1 VRPSASPG
9 TLPTGGRSSITP
21 ARHPGRVVSP
31 IPYARR
37 VHNPGVVPV
46 VDGTTLLEANFPHG
60 AISKLVA
67 ADRRARDGVYQA
79 HRWFARRPAALLRS
93 LLLAAV
99 LPGDTPNEDFW
110 SLYRDPGAWLDGV
123 AVFDP
128 FLGGGTTLI
137 EAARLGAECMGSD
150 IDPLAVLM
158 GMHAADPP
166 TLQDLDKASEDL
178 LDHLHREV
186 GHLYPH
192 SGSPLPLHTFS
203 VAVVDCPDC
212 GTQSPLYRSPVI
224 SRGANKIGSVA
235 RSNGMTV
242 FCPECSALHTLPIG
256 RKILRCCGRNLR
268 LDQGTFSKH
277 VFECPSCRRRS
288 SHRDLAT
295 GLAPRRIVAIEETTK
310 EGRRFRSATEDDL
323 RAAVRASQYLAERES
338 QLHLPDG
345 EFDPNRADLRPV
357 SFGIKRFRELFSD
370 RQLALFGTAFAW
382 LQEREGDPRTT
393 RALTL
398 AVSNALA
405 TNNRLCG
412 YAIDYGRLSALFS
425 IRGYSLPALAVELNA
440 LHPSAGRGTLP
451 RVLARIRSSLSADV
465 RRYVVLPGGEEIQ
478 AATRQFPRASE
489 VRVELAAADSE
500 SSEHKERPSVHLVVT
515 DPPYFDYIPY
525 DELSAF
531 YRAWLPESELAG
543 SSLHPPTHGDRVT
556 HFGVRLGRALASAS
570 RRLLPG
576 GLLAFTYHSANPDAW
591 RAVAVALD
599 EAKLRVTALWPVLAD
614 PHMGHHGMAGSC
626 EHDLVVVTR
635 PLSATRQGEAPCAR
649 EPDPAAAWIKQ
660 LCASLST
667 VDQENARL
675 AYEACAPR
683 WGRPTAS
690 DVDRPLH
697 R

>member
-1 VRPSASPG
+1 MS
-9 TLPTGGRSSITP
+9 
-21 ARHPGRVVSP
+21 
-31 IPYARR
+31 
-37 VHNPGVVPV
+37 NPGVVPA
-46 VDGTTLLEANFPHG
+46 VDGTTLLEASLPHEM
-60 AISKLVA
+60 ISKLVA

-99 LPGDTPNEDFW
+99 LPPDTPDEEFW
-110 SLYRDPGAWLDGV
+110 AVYRDPGAWLDGV

-150 IDPLAVLM
+150 IDPLAVMM

-166 TLQDLDKASEDL
+166 TLRDLAKASEEL
-178 LDHLHREV
+178 LSHLNHDV

-192 SGSPLPLHTFS
+192 SGSPLPLHTFTI
-203 VAVVDCPDC
+203 ALVDCPDC
-212 GTQSPLYRSPVI
+212 GKESPLYRNPVI
-224 SRGANKIGSVA
+224 SRGANKLGSVA
-235 RSNGMTV
+235 RSEGITV
-242 FCPECSALHTLPIG
+242 FCPECFALHTLPMG
-256 RKILRCCGRNLR
+256 RKILRCCGHNWR
-268 LDQGTFSKH
+268 LDEGTFSKQ
-277 VFECPSCRRRS
+277 VFECPGCRRRS
-288 SHRDLAT
+288 SHRDLST
-295 GLAPRRIVAIEETTK
+295 GLAPRKIVAVEETTQ
-310 EGRRFRSATEDDL
+310 EARRFRSVTEHDL
-323 RAAVRASQYLAERES
+323 QAAARASEYLAERGS

-345 EFDPNRADLRPV
+345 VFDSNRADLRPV
-357 SFGIKRFRELFSD
+357 SFGVKRYRELFSD
-370 RQLALFGTAFAW
+370 RQLALFGTAFSW

-412 YAIDYGRLSALFS
+412 YAVDYGRLSALFS

-440 LHPSAGRGTLP
+440 LHPDAGRGTLP
-451 RVLARIRSSLSADV
+451 RVLARVRSSLSAEV

-478 AATRQFPRASE
+478 AATRRFPRASE
-489 VRVELAAADSE
+489 VRVELAAADAETSE
-500 SSEHKERPSVHLVVT
+500 QQERPSVHLVVT

-531 YRAWLPESELAG
+531 YRAWLPESELKG
-543 SSLHPPTHGDRVT
+543 SSLHPPAHGDRVT
-556 HFGVRLGRALASAS
+556 HFGVRLGRALAAAS

-591 RAVAVALD
+591 KAVAVALD

-614 PHMGHHGMAGSC
+614 PHMGHHGMTGSC

-635 PLSATRQGEAPCAR
+635 PLSTTRQGEAPCAQ
-649 EPDPAAAWIKQ
+649 ESDPAGAWIKQ
-660 LCASLST
+660 LGASLSA
-667 VDQENARL
+667 VDQTSARL

-683 WGRPTAS
+683 WGCPGA
-690 DVDRPLH
+690 L
-697 R
+697 